1 MFLVRPYQA
10 EQEREQS
17 PLGKYDAVTAVAR
30 DSHKRQPAQLDDV
43 QVRPVWALCEALCRR
58 AGYV

>member
-1 MFLVRPYQA
+1 MRS
-10 EQEREQS
+10 ETSR
-17 PLGKYDAVTAVAR
+17 AR
-30 DSHKRQPAQLDDV
+30 DSSKRQPAQLDDV